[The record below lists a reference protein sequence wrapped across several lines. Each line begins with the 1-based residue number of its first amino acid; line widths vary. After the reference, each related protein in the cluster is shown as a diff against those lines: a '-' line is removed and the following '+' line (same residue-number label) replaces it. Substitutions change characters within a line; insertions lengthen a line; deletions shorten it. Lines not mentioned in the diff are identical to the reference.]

1 MSGSDRRVTNMAKN
15 KAQKAQEDAQA
26 HALGTEQKIVLKKL
40 KAGELTEAEATQ
52 AMKDL
57 KAKYPLGVGVHP
69 SNPPAAEQPKA
80 AEPKAATQPATPAQ
94 PSKQDATIE
103 KLKAGW
109 TAKGVDLSKMT
120 IKDDGKFKLLVVG
133 EGWPTVQVGNSGGI
147 TVLELKSYPDAF
159 TGAMEGLERYTK
171 QQSREAKQK
180 AAAAAP
186 APAVAKSEPAPAAVA
201 VKTKAA

>member
-1 MSGSDRRVTNMAKN
+1 MIGRSEGKVTTMGKN
-15 KAQKAQEDAQA
+15 KQQVA
-26 HALGTEQKIVLKKL
+26 
-40 KAGELTEAEATQ
+40 TEARAS
-52 AMKDL
+52 K
-57 KAKYPLGVGVHP
+57 KAPEVQ
-69 SNPPAAEQPKA
+69 PAVEQPKA
-80 AEPKAATQPATPAQ
+80 TTPTPAVATTLGA
-94 PSKQDATIE
+94 SKQDATIA
-103 KLKAGW
+103 KLKEGW
-109 TAKGVDLSKMT
+109 TAKGVNLDKLT
-120 IKDDGKFKLLVVG
+120 VKDDGKFKLLIVG

>member
-1 MSGSDRRVTNMAKN
+1 MSRSEGKVTNMAKN

-120 IKDDGKFKLLVVG
+120 IKDDGKFKLLIVDA
-133 EGWPTVQVGNSGGI
+133 GWPTVQVGNSGGVV
-147 TVLELKSYPDAF
+147 VLELRSYQCSGFDA
-159 TGAMEGLERYTK
+159 ALDGLARYEK
-171 QQSREAKQK
+171 QNSRDSKK
-180 AAAAAP
+180 AAAAP
-186 APAVAKSEPAPAAVA
+186 APAIAKSEPAPAAVA